1 MNILLIAGRVPY
13 PPLDGG
19 STRVYHLAQEWSR
32 RHRVTLVAPQFGALD
47 SGVLAAC
54 AREMGVELCAVPVR
68 VAPQRRRA
76 ARYARQAL
84 AGEPADDR
92 YPEVMAALAGLAK
105 ERTFDV
111 VELEGS
117 GAGLYLGALAPY
129 RPRTVLVFYDVM
141 WDWWR
146 RQFRAAP
153 QPVSLARWLT
163 YRAWEPR
170 LARAA
175 DCCVFLSERDAA
187 LVGAVARPRASLVV
201 PSGIEPAPPLPL
213 PDEPEVLFVGSL
225 AHLPNQQA
233 VRWLL
238 GEIWPALRAR
248 VPGAHLTIV
257 GRDPP
262 PALAA
267 LAQVGGVTLA
277 ANAPDVRPY
286 YARARAVVVPLR
298 SGGGIRVKILE
309 ALAAGRPL
317 ATTRLGAEGLPLVPG
332 EHALFAEG
340 AEALALALA
349 QLLVDRPLAERL
361 AANGRALAQ
370 DYAWEALARRHE
382 RAFYEEG

>member
-1 MNILLIAGRVPY
+1 MNILMIAGRLPY

-19 STRVYHLAQEWSR
+19 TTRVYHLAQHWSH
-32 RHRVTLVAPQFGALD
+32 RHQVTLVAPQFGAPD
-47 SGVLAAC
+47 PTVLAAC
-54 AREMGVELCAVPVR
+54 AREMGVDLHAVPVR
-68 VAPQRRRA
+68 VATQGRRV
-76 ARYARQAL
+76 ARYGRQAV

-92 YPEVMAALAGLAK
+92 YPEVAAALARLAG

-111 VELEGS
+111 VEFEGS
-117 GAGLYLGALAPY
+117 GAALYLGALAAQ

-146 RQFRAAP
+146 RQFLAAP
-153 QPVSLARWLT
+153 RPVSLARWLT
-163 YRAWEPR
+163 YRTWEPR
-170 LARAA
+170 LVRAM

-201 PSGIEPAPPLPL
+201 PTGVELGQPLPL

-225 AHLPNQQA
+225 AHLPNRQA
-233 VRWLL
+233 ARWLL

-248 VPGAHLTIV
+248 VPGARLTIV
-257 GRDPP
+257 GREPP
-262 PALAA
+262 AALAA
-267 LAQVGGVTLA
+267 EAEAAGVTLA
-277 ANAPDVRPY
+277 ADVPDVRPY
-286 YARARAVVVPLR
+286 YARARAVIVPIR

-317 ATTRLGAEGLPLVPG
+317 VTTRLGAEGLPLVPG

-340 AEALALALA
+340 ADALAAALA
-349 QLLVDRPLAERL
+349 RLLSDRPLAERL

-370 DYAWEALARRHE
+370 GFAWETLARRQE
-382 RAFYEEG
+382 RAFSGEV